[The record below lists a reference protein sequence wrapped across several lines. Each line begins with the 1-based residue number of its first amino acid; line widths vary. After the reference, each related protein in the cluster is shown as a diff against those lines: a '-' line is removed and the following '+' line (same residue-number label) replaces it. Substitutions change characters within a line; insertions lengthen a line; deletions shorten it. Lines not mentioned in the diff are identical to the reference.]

1 MQIKTFFSE
10 NNDSLGK
17 VELFFIFIFFYENK
31 KVKKNEEKKLIGKHY
46 VAKMLLFKNI
56 TIQNLF
62 LLILLGV

>member
-31 KVKKNEEKKLIGKHY
+31 KVKKNEEKKK
-46 VAKMLLFKNI
+46 
-56 TIQNLF
+56 
-62 LLILLGV
+62 